1 MGMKVGTTALAALLM
16 AGAAPPNYPAK
27 IRTLGKTVSE
37 NFYDP
42 HLRGVN
48 WVGVTRDYERRA
60 MAVRDDAEFK
70 RLATEMMGTLKA
82 SHTDITLPS
91 SNSPQSRPPLVL
103 ERDVIVEVA
112 ELSHA
117 RAQGLRPG
125 FRLLDE
131 AKLAGP
137 LGTLAEVRV
146 RDCAGVER
154 TVVAKRESALWP
166 PPEPTFRWRK
176 IRTAPGTTLGYLKV
190 DAFDDDGAAL
200 SDQAMEALK
209 NTTGLVIDL
218 RSNQGGNASALRL
231 ASYFTGEAGPGLIL
245 LGRDYLQKLGR
256 TPTSADARRA
266 PRADRAYTTAK
277 VGEALKAN
285 GGAAALWTEDLGPKR
300 YEKPVV
306 VLIGPET
313 ASAAEGFAWVMKLR
327 SKAKLV
333 GRRSQAALLSA
344 DRLEFAAGWHVRVP
358 TAGVW
363 APDGQDYGDRA
374 IHPDVAVSV
383 DAAALC
389 EGRDPALEQAL
400 EIVERSSSS
409 FIK

>member
-1 MGMKVGTTALAALLM
+1 MRVGLIAAASFLLT
-16 AGAAPPNYPAK
+16 GAAPPDYSAM
-27 IRTLGKTVSE
+27 IRTLGKTVAD

-42 HLRGVN
+42 HMRGVN
-48 WVGVTRDYERRA
+48 WAQVTREYERRA
-60 MAVRDDAEFK
+60 KAVRDDAEFK
-70 RLATEMMGTLKA
+70 RLASEMMGNLKA
-82 SHTDITLPS
+82 SHTDLTTPS
-91 SNSPQSRPPLVL
+91 SSPSSARPPVVL
-103 ERDVIVEVA
+103 EGDVIVEVA

-125 FRLLDE
+125 FRVLE
-131 AKLAGP
+131 ETKLPGS

-146 RDCAGVER
+146 RDCDGVQR
-154 TVVAKRESALWP
+154 TVAVRRESALWP
-166 PPEPTFRWRK
+166 PPEPSFRWRR
-176 IRTAPGTTLGYLKV
+176 IRIAPDKTLGYLRV

-200 SDQAMEALK
+200 ADQAMEALK
-209 NTTGLVIDL
+209 GTSGLVIDL

-245 LGRDYLQKLGR
+245 LGQSYLRKLGR
-256 TPTSADARRA
+256 SPTPTDARAA

-277 VGEALKAN
+277 VGEALEVN
-285 GGAAALWTEDLGPKR
+285 GGAAALWTEDLGARR

-327 SKAKLV
+327 SKATLV

-344 DRLEFAAGWHVRVP
+344 DRMEFAPGWRVRVP

-374 IHPDVAVSV
+374 VEPHVYVPVNAT
-383 DAAALC
+383 ALC
-389 EGRDPALEQAL
+389 QGRDPELEQAL
-400 EIVERSSSS
+400 SIVSRN
-409 FIK
+409 

>member
-1 MGMKVGTTALAALLM
+1 MKAGVIAAVALLL
-16 AGAAPPNYPAK
+16 AGAAPPDYPAM
-27 IRTLGKTVSE
+27 IRALGKTVAD

-42 HLRGVN
+42 NMRGVD
-48 WVGVTRDYERRA
+48 WARVTQDYARRA
-60 MAVRDDAEFK
+60 RTVRDDAEF
-70 RLATEMMGTLKA
+70 RQLASEMMATLNA
-82 SHTDITLPS
+82 SHTDLTAPS
-91 SNSPQSRPPLVL
+91 SNTPQARPPLVL
-103 ERDVIVEVA
+103 EGDLIVEVA

-131 AKLAGP
+131 TKLAGP

-154 TVVAKRESALWP
+154 TVAARRESALWP
-166 PPEPTFRWRK
+166 PPEPSFRWRR
-176 IRTAPGTTLGYLKV
+176 IRTAPGITLGYLRV

-200 SDQAMEALK
+200 ADQAMATLK
-209 NTTGLVIDL
+209 DTAGLVIDL
-218 RSNQGGNASALRL
+218 RGNQGGNASAVRL

-245 LGRDYLQKLGR
+245 LGRDYLQRLGR
-256 TPTSADARRA
+256 TPTPADARAA
-266 PRADRAYTTAK
+266 PRADRTYTTAK
-277 VGEALKAN
+277 VGEALKRN
-285 GGAAALWTEDLGPKR
+285 GGAAALWTEDLGDRR
-300 YEKPVV
+300 YGKPVA

-327 SKAKLV
+327 SKARLV

-344 DRLEFAAGWHVRVP
+344 DRLEFAPGWRVRVP

-363 APDGQDYGDRA
+363 APDGKDYGDRA
-374 IHPDVAVSV
+374 IEPDVAVPV

-389 EGRDPALEQAL
+389 EGRDPGLERALA
-400 EIVERSSSS
+400 IISGA
-409 FIK
+409 